1 MKKQL
6 ALVAAALCLVACD
19 GPAGPPGP
27 AGKDGKAG
35 ADGKAPTA
43 DEVARA
49 LVKLPEFQALVKDAL
64 KAQSK
69 PAAKP
74 APEAAAGGN
83 SNLQAMAQCLSKVKS
98 SHRLGWVMSQ
108 LRACGRKG
116 LGK

>member
-43 DEVARA
+43 DEVARGEPGH
-49 LVKLPEFQALVKDAL
+49 VE
-64 KAQSK
+64 
-69 PAAKP
+69 
-74 APEAAAGGN
+74 
-83 SNLQAMAQCLSKVKS
+83 
-98 SHRLGWVMSQ
+98 
-108 LRACGRKG
+108 LRRVRRVYYDYMTTIRASTRANRVDRFFASP
-116 LGK
+116 